1 MTDFAPRVGFAYR
14 ITDKVV
20 VRSGYGMFYVP
31 RNIQGNGL
39 GAITAF
45 RDTPMVTSLDNNI
58 TPLNRLS
65 NPFPQGVLP
74 TLNDRDPGAN
84 VGAQIQAP
92 FYENKSGY
100 VQLWSFALQWEM
112 PGSVVMQAMYWGNKG
127 TNLLAPGQNIN
138 QLPNEYLALGQRA
151 ERSGAE
157 SVLRRHHRGRSFR
170 PHDFAA
176 AVAAARIR
184 STPAMPAC
192 SGSSRR
198 SAIPATM
205 ARRCRPSGARAI
217 AHVPARVHL
226 VEGDR

>member
-1 MTDFAPRVGFAYR
+1 MGPHSLVRPECGEPHCAGCRSAKSSRRAALGERGEWTQSAGDAATDFAPRLGVAYKF
-14 ITDKVV
+14 TDKIV
-20 VRSGYGMFYVP
+20 VRSGYGVFYVP

-74 TLNDRDPGAN
+74 PLNDRDPAAN

-112 PGSVVMQAMYWGNKG
+112 PGSVVMQAQYWGNKG
-127 TNLLAPGQNIN
+127 TG
-138 QLPNEYLALGQRA
+138 
-151 ERSGAE
+151 ST
-157 SVLRRHHRGRSFR
+157 RRGHRTLTSFR
-170 PHDFAA
+170 TN
-176 AVAAARIR
+176 ISR
-184 STPAMPAC
+184 SVMP
-192 SGSSRR
+192 
-198 SAIPATM
+198 
-205 ARRCRPSGARAI
+205 
-217 AHVPARVHL
+217 
-226 VEGDR
+226 